1 MAVVEFFSLQRQHA
15 ELRAALELATSRVL
29 GAGYFILGAEVERFE
44 NDFAAYLGVKH
55 AVGVGNGLEAL
66 SLLLRAL
73 RIGSGDEV
81 IVPGHTFIATWL
93 AVEQVGATV
102 VPVDVDPITY
112 NIDPAQVRMAI
123 TSRTRAIIAVHLYGQ
138 PADMDSLAEVSKE
151 HGIPVIEDAAQA
163 HGATFGGRMAG
174 GLGLA
179 AAFSFYPTKNLGA
192 LGDGGAVTTDD
203 AALAASIRS
212 LRNYGSSVKYR
223 HDELGGN
230 SRLDELQASYL
241 RVKLA
246 GLDDRNEKRRDI
258 ATRYSSGLSGA
269 PGIAVPQVAK
279 RACSVWHQYVVRLT
293 RRQPIQAELNRRGIQ
308 TMIHY
313 PIPPH
318 LQRAYAANP
327 VSRVYL
333 PHTERAAEQVL
344 SLPMWPELS
353 DAEVNGVIGA
363 VTDAAVTVE
372 RSPAEI

>member
-15 ELRAALELATSRVL
+15 ELRAALESAIARVL
-29 GAGYFILGAEVERFE
+29 GAGYFILGAEVEKFE
-44 NDFAAYLGVKH
+44 HDFAAYVGVKH

-66 SLLLRAL
+66 GLLLKAL
-73 RIGSGDEV
+73 RVGPGDEV

-93 AVEQVGATV
+93 AAEQVGATV
-102 VPVDVDPITY
+102 VPVDVDPVNY

-138 PADMDSLAEVSKE
+138 PADMNSLDEISKE
-151 HGIPVIEDAAQA
+151 HGIPVLEDAAQA
-163 HGATFGGRMAG
+163 HGATLDGRKTG

-203 AALAASIRS
+203 DALAASIRS

-230 SRLDELQASYL
+230 SRLDELQASFL
-241 RVKLA
+241 NVKLA
-246 GLDDRNEKRRDI
+246 GLDDRNEKRRII
-258 ATRYSSGLSGA
+258 ATRYSSKLSGVT
-269 PGIAVPQVAK
+269 GVAVPQVAK
-279 RACSVWHQYVVRLT
+279 HASPVWHQYVIRLT
-293 RRQPIQAELNRRGIQ
+293 RRAQVQAELNRRGIQ

-318 LQRAYAANP
+318 LQRAYATNP

-353 DAEVNGVIGA
+353 DAEVDGVIGA
-363 VTDAAVTVE
+363 VKDAVLTVE
-372 RSPAEI
+372 ESPAEI